1 VIGGARAA
9 SGVRGAGGRLTVA
22 FLTFGLGW
30 GLAPAVGAGGDERWA
45 VDPAASHADFRARLF
60 AVIPLAGRF
69 EAVEGRIDVDRRR
82 ATARIDTVVS
92 LERLAMANAA
102 HRDWALAE
110 AFFDAARH
118 PEARFRAD
126 DVPLGVLTQG
136 GIVFGTLALR
146 AIRRPVAFRARPVS
160 CPLVPGTACRLVLEG
175 TLRRSEFGM
184 RAERHAVADRVQLR
198 IEVEG
203 HEMAAGAAL
212 PDG

>member
-1 VIGGARAA
+1 MIGSARAG
-9 SGVRGAGGRLTVA
+9 SGVRAGGRLAVA
-22 FLTFGLGW
+22 FLTLGLGL
-30 GLAPAVGAGGDERWA
+30 GLVPAAGAGGDERWA
-45 VDPAASHADFRARLF
+45 VDPAVSHADFRARLF

-82 ATARIDTVVS
+82 GTARIDTVVV

-136 GIVFGTLALR
+136 GTVFGTLVLR
-146 AIRRPVAFRARPVS
+146 GARRPVAFRARPES

-203 HEMAAGAAL
+203 HGTAARAAH